1 MTEDSKSTQIDT
13 EPIQA
18 LEKVGVGAI
27 LMAYGVLLG
36 TTYLFSFWRTFGFD
50 IFPYLSVQNYVTA
63 ILNRLT
69 LLLAMPLL
77 FVGIVFGKR
86 IYSKYGLFRNIT
98 LNLII
103 LYSVLFVFY
112 QFKALSQYI
121 QHDFHFENEINL
133 LAISST
139 LFIASLV
146 LAIRMYRTQVSLYMK
161 VAALVL
167 IQTAFAS
174 AAGYVDGKAI
184 YNGAVQVYLLQN
196 KEVCE
201 ARGLNDW
208 VYLGK
213 YSSQTFFLNTIDK
226 RICITSA
233 KDLMLISR
241 KLRDGL

>member
-1 MTEDSKSTQIDT
+1 MPEDSKSIQIDT
-13 EPIQA
+13 QPMQG

-27 LMAYGVLLG
+27 LLAYGVLLG
-36 TTYLFSFWRTFGFD
+36 TMYLFAFWRTFGFD

-63 ILNRLT
+63 ILNRLS

-77 FVGIVFGKR
+77 FVVIVFGKR
-86 IYSKYGLFRNIT
+86 VSFKDGLFRDIT
-98 LNLII
+98 LYLII
-103 LYSVLFVFY
+103 LYCVLFVFY
-112 QFKALSQYI
+112 QFQALSQFI
-121 QHDFHFENEINL
+121 QYDFHFDNEINV

-161 VAALVL
+161 VATLVL
-167 IQTAFAS
+167 IQAAFAS
-174 AAGYVDGKAI
+174 AAGYVDGKTI

-201 ARGLNDW
+201 ARSLNDW

-213 YSSQTFFLNTIDK
+213 YSNQTFFLNTIDK

-233 KDLMLISR
+233 KDLKLISR